1 MMPGTSVFEFP
12 GVLGR
17 LGLRIGELLYSGRK
31 NCFSLFNLES
41 GFLGQNYGCNIL
53 FPGAAPM
60 YLGMT
65 ANPMVFPRPRW
76 GARHGCGREG
86 S

>member
-1 MMPGTSVFEFP
+1 M
-12 GVLGR
+12 
-17 LGLRIGELLYSGRK
+17 RIGDLLYSGRK

-41 GFLGQNYGCNIL
+41 EFLGQNYGHNIL

-65 ANPMVFPRPRW
+65 ASPMVFPRPTGGQAWLWER
-76 GARHGCGREG
+76 GQLMGFSTKVIKGRKG
-86 S
+86 SF